1 MMNDR
6 FRRSMIFLSSRPREL
21 SKLLKMIPNLVTVTG
36 MGCGFFAI
44 LVAHR
49 GAVGASLFLILCSVI
64 CDVLDG
70 KLARRLGVSSSF
82 GAELDSF
89 SDVIAFGV
97 APAVILFE
105 ASLHR
110 LGWVGAAAAFFFL
123 AMAVVRLIRFNLDA
137 SQKERRDFFRGF
149 STPTAALYLTS
160 FIVMRDHLPAA
171 VGVVYALTLG
181 SLMVSSFPVPAFKG
195 AGLSPAYLAIALL
208 NTLILFL
215 SPSVWTFA
223 WWNLFGL
230 FVLFQGYRRRPAE
243 G

>member
-1 MMNDR
+1 M
-6 FRRSMIFLSSRPREL
+6 L
-21 SKLLKMIPNLVTVTG
+21 KLIPNLVTVTG

-44 LVAHR
+44 LVAQR
-49 GAVGASLFLILCSVI
+49 GAVDASLFLILCSVI
-64 CDVLDG
+64 CDILDG
-70 KLARRLGVSSSF
+70 KLARLLGVSSSF

-89 SDVIAFGV
+89 SDAIAFGV

-110 LGWVGAAAAFFFL
+110 LGWLGAAAAFFFL
-123 AMAVVRLIRFNLDA
+123 AMAVVRLIRFNLDV

-160 FIVMRDHLPAA
+160 FIAMRDQLPAW
-171 VGVVYALTLG
+171 VGAFYAIGLAF
-181 SLMVSSFPVPAFKG
+181 LMVSSLPSPSFKG
-195 AGLSPAYLAIALL
+195 AGLSPAYLVVALL

-215 SPSVWTFA
+215 SPSIWTFA
-223 WWNLFGL
+223 WWNLYGL
-230 FVLFQGYRRRPAE
+230 FVLARGYRRRPAE